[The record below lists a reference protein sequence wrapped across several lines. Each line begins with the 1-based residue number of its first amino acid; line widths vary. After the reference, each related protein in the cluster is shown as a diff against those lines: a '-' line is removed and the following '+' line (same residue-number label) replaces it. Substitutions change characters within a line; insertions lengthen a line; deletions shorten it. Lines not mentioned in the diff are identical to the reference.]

1 MHKKLSSCALF
12 AMLLLLAGPI
22 NAHEIIMKDG
32 RVIKTK
38 TCWEEGGVVKY
49 ERYGG
54 ILTIKKAL
62 VENIVYKEGAFIGSI
77 TEGQEALR
85 DERTDSL
92 ASDDIFRVCKPAVVV
107 IKCGGGEGAG
117 FFVSSR
123 GHILT
128 NYHVIR
134 TDGPIQVFLSSGKEY
149 TAGVISSTEQP
160 DIALLKISETELPYL
175 ALEKSLVSEDVV
187 GKDVFALGNP
197 LGLEFSIARGI
208 ISQIR
213 NIEKVSYVQTDTK
226 INPGNSGGPLIDI
239 RGNVV
244 GMNTFKIMGA
254 SGLNFAISS
263 DRLYSWLVQYSENPS
278 TAKRS
283 APEERPTRRQR
294 TSEEGGRVI
303 IVPVPVPMR

>member
-1 MHKKLSSCALF
+1 MHKKFALF
-12 AMLLLLAGPI
+12 AILLLLVGPI
-22 NAHEIIMKDG
+22 HAHEIYKKDG
-32 RVIKTK
+32 KVIKTK
-38 TCWEEGGVVKY
+38 TCWEEDGVVKY

-54 ILTIKKAL
+54 ILTIKKEL
-62 VENIVYKEGAFIGSI
+62 VENIIYEEGAFIGSI
-77 TEGQEALR
+77 SEGQEVLR
-85 DERTDSL
+85 DQRTDPL
-92 ASDDIFRVCKPAVVV
+92 ASDDIYRLCKPAVVV
-107 IKCGGGEGAG
+107 IRCGGGEGAG

-128 NYHVIR
+128 NFHVIR
-134 TDGPIQVFLSSGKEY
+134 LNGPVRVFLSSGKEY

-175 ALEKSLVSEDVV
+175 ALEKSLISEEAV

-213 NIEKVSYVQTDTK
+213 NIDNVSYVQTDTK

-239 RGNVV
+239 QGNVV
-244 GMNTFKIMGA
+244 GMNTFKIRGA

-263 DRLYSWLVQYSENPS
+263 DRLFTWLAKYSENPS
-278 TAKRS
+278 TVRRS
-283 APEERPTRRQR
+283 DPGQIPTERRR
-294 TSEEGGRVI
+294 TSTEGRRVI